1 MVYYFRDLSEGD
13 YSKRLSLEV
22 WDWDRTSRNDFM
34 GSLSFGISELI
45 KNPVDGW
52 FKLLNQ
58 EEGEFY
64 GVPVTDDI
72 TESIQEIR
80 SKMQV
85 SCFRLMR
92 PIEFSRNSYT
102 GWWLAAWISEMLIQ
116 KQIQLVIP
124 DFDHWHISDDDCGP
138 LCGTAVYQLFLVPV
152 CWVPTCHLWKLEL
165 VCMPVCWLVNYHQ
178 YSTQRQRMCVWY
190 VCVWCVVVCE

>member
-85 SCFRLMR
+85 RYFRLLR
-92 PIEFSRNSYT
+92 LIEKEFSRNSYT
-102 GWWLAAWISEMLIQ
+102 W
-116 KQIQLVIP
+116 
-124 DFDHWHISDDDCGP
+124 
-138 LCGTAVYQLFLVPV
+138 
-152 CWVPTCHLWKLEL
+152 
-165 VCMPVCWLVNYHQ
+165 
-178 YSTQRQRMCVWY
+178 
-190 VCVWCVVVCE
+190 

>member
-1 MVYYFRDLSEGD
+1 MVCYCSDLSEGD

-85 SCFRLMR
+85 SL
-92 PIEFSRNSYT
+92 S
-102 GWWLAAWISEMLIQ
+102 LI
-116 KQIQLVIP
+116 
-124 DFDHWHISDDDCGP
+124 HI
-138 LCGTAVYQLFLVPV
+138 
-152 CWVPTCHLWKLEL
+152 
-165 VCMPVCWLVNYHQ
+165 
-178 YSTQRQRMCVWY
+178 
-190 VCVWCVVVCE
+190 

>member
-1 MVYYFRDLSEGD
+1 MTSSKIQLELQLVPIVFILEHVKAQHCFVAYFRELSEGD

-52 FKLLNQ
+52 FKLLAQ

-72 TESIQEIR
+72 TESIQEIKK
-80 SKMQV
+80 KMQV
-85 SCFRLMR
+85 SWRGCL
-92 PIEFSRNSYT
+92 N
-102 GWWLAAWISEMLIQ
+102 
-116 KQIQLVIP
+116 
-124 DFDHWHISDDDCGP
+124 
-138 LCGTAVYQLFLVPV
+138 
-152 CWVPTCHLWKLEL
+152 TCCLLTRRKKIVLL
-165 VCMPVCWLVNYHQ
+165 
-178 YSTQRQRMCVWY
+178 
-190 VCVWCVVVCE
+190 

>member
-1 MVYYFRDLSEGD
+1 MVCCFSELSEAD

-34 GSLSFGISELI
+34 GSLSFGVSELI

-85 SCFRLMR
+85 SCFRPQGQR
-92 PIEFSRNSYT
+92 WKKS
-102 GWWLAAWISEMLIQ
+102 
-116 KQIQLVIP
+116 
-124 DFDHWHISDDDCGP
+124 
-138 LCGTAVYQLFLVPV
+138 AVGIA
-152 CWVPTCHLWKLEL
+152 TKGEK
-165 VCMPVCWLVNYHQ
+165 
-178 YSTQRQRMCVWY
+178 S
-190 VCVWCVVVCE
+190 